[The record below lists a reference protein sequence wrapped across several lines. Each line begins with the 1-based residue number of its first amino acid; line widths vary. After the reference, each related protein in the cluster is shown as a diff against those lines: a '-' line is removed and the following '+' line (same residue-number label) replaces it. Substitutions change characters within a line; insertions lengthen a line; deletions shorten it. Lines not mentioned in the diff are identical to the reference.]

1 MTSPDLVETFVAGRR
16 PAVEAALGRALE
28 LAGVPLSATLTPLM
42 APANIALAGAAASIL
57 AWRVQAVRRGEAAAA
72 PFRRGSPVAGP
83 LLAFVL
89 LGVLSALFSTL
100 PSRSLVELK
109 GLTTFFFLPAVLALV
124 RDGEDAD
131 LFLDGFRLTVLWLA
145 GRSLVEIVA
154 EGLNLYERIT
164 GGTSSYMTFAGLL
177 VALSVLLLGRAF
189 DLSRPRLTR
198 AFDAGCGL
206 VAASLVGLS
215 LTRGAYVG
223 LAAGLL
229 VLLLL
234 VRPRWAL
241 VVVPV
246 LAILLLGPA
255 PVRKRALSAF
265 DPSDPSTRDRVLM
278 WKAGASMVADR
289 PLFGLGP
296 KRVKDLYPLYRRPG
310 FVDPR
315 AGHLHNNVVM
325 LAAETGIPSAL
336 AYLALLASFFA
347 GAWPIARGGGP
358 AGVLAAGCV
367 GAVAALTVAGLTEY
381 NFGDVEVLRLLL
393 VLLAL
398 PFAARGGD
406 PP

>member
-1 MTSPDLVETFVAGRR
+1 
-16 PAVEAALGRALE
+16 
-28 LAGVPLSATLTPLM
+28 M
-42 APANIALAGAAASIL
+42 APANVALAGAAASIL
-57 AWRVQAVRRGEAAAA
+57 AWRWTARGRGEPFLA
-72 PFRRGSPVAGP
+72 PFRRQAPVSAP
-83 LLAFVL
+83 LAAFV
-89 LGVLSALFSTL
+89 VLSVLSCVFSTL

-109 GLTTFFFLPAVLALV
+109 GLTTFLFLPAVLALV
-124 RDGEDAD
+124 RDREDAD

-145 GRSLVEIVA
+145 GRSLVEIA
-154 EGLNLYERIT
+154 SEGLNLYERIS

-177 VALSVLLLGRAF
+177 LALSVLLLGRAL
-189 DLSRPRLTR
+189 DVSRPRLTR
-198 AFDAGCGL
+198 VFDAGCGL
-206 VAASLVGLS
+206 AAAALVGLS
-215 LTRGAYVG
+215 LTRGAYIG

-241 VVVPV
+241 VVLPV
-246 LAILLLGPA
+246 VAILLLGPA

-289 PLFGLGP
+289 PVFGLGP
-296 KRVKDLYPLYRRPG
+296 KRVKDLAPLYRRAG

-325 LAAETGIPSAL
+325 LAAETGIPSAI
-336 AYLALLASFFA
+336 AYVALVASFFA

-358 AGVLAAGCV
+358 TAFLAAGCV